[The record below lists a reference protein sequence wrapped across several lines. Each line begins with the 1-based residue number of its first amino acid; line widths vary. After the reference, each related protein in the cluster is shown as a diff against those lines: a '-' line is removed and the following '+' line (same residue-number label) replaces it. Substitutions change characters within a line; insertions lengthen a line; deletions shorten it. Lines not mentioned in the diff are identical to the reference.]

1 MDEVGGAIERVDDP
15 HMICIGVAVG
25 FARLFGQDAV
35 VGVGSEQGFD
45 DGVFAGQVDF
55 GYKIIDLFLRNSNS
69 LHVQGG
75 AVDDGACGACS
86 LDGYVEH
93 GVEIGRH
100 EFLRTKQC
108 SPVRCQRR
116 MAHFPMKLANR
127 QGLSAQF
134 GHFEALRTGTMSPM
148 RTRFILIE
156 TSHPGNVGAAARAL
170 KVMGF
175 DEMVLVAPRYNNVL
189 RKEETIQ
196 RASGANDVLDKT
208 RIVDTL
214 EEALDGI
221 SHLCAT
227 AMTPRDFGPPTRSP
241 REHFEMLLSRA
252 QAQSATSFSKTK
264 EPISSIG
271 FLFGSERFGM
281 KNEDVYKCHVALSI
295 PTNPQ
300 FGSLNLA
307 AALQLVA
314 YEWRLALGGF
324 PVASLVTE
332 SSLADAEQVS
342 GMLGHFE
349 KALVEIGFLDPAAPK
364 KLMPRLNQLF
374 NRANLT
380 PEEIHILR
388 GVAKA
393 MIETAQAKR

>member
-1 MDEVGGAIERVDDP
+1 
-15 HMICIGVAVG
+15 
-25 FARLFGQDAV
+25 
-35 VGVGSEQGFD
+35 
-45 DGVFAGQVDF
+45 
-55 GYKIIDLFLRNSNS
+55 
-69 LHVQGG
+69 
-75 AVDDGACGACS
+75 
-86 LDGYVEH
+86 
-93 GVEIGRH
+93 
-100 EFLRTKQC
+100 
-108 SPVRCQRR
+108 
-116 MAHFPMKLANR
+116 
-127 QGLSAQF
+127 
-134 GHFEALRTGTMSPM
+134 M

-175 DEMVLVAPRYNNVL
+175 DEMVLGAPRYANVL

-214 EEALDGI
+214 DEALEGI

-241 REHFEMLLSRA
+241 REHFDMLLGQSPLQTQMTA
-252 QAQSATSFSKTK
+252 DAAKQSA
-264 EPISSIG
+264 PVSSIG

-324 PVASLVTE
+324 PVAPPVADAN
-332 SSLADAEQVS
+332 LADAAQVS
-342 GMLGHFE
+342 GMLSHWE
-349 KALVEIGFLDPAAPK
+349 KALIEIGFLDPEAPK

-374 NRANLT
+374 NRAKLS

>member
-1 MDEVGGAIERVDDP
+1 
-15 HMICIGVAVG
+15 
-25 FARLFGQDAV
+25 
-35 VGVGSEQGFD
+35 
-45 DGVFAGQVDF
+45 
-55 GYKIIDLFLRNSNS
+55 
-69 LHVQGG
+69 
-75 AVDDGACGACS
+75 
-86 LDGYVEH
+86 
-93 GVEIGRH
+93 
-100 EFLRTKQC
+100 
-108 SPVRCQRR
+108 
-116 MAHFPMKLANR
+116 MKLTDWR
-127 QGLSAQF
+127 GLRAQF
-134 GHFEALRTGTMSPM
+134 GHFEAVGTGTMSPM

-175 DEMVLVAPRYNNVL
+175 DEMVLVAPRYANVL

-208 RIVDTL
+208 RIVDSL

-221 SHLCAT
+221 SHVCAT

-241 REHFEMLLSRA
+241 REHFELLLGRRA
-252 QAQSATSFSKTK
+252 AAPNMPHQASVA

-295 PTNPQ
+295 PTNPE

-324 PVASLVTE
+324 PVASPAGE
-332 SSLADAEQVS
+332 SGLADAAQVA
-342 GMLGHFE
+342 GLLGHLE
-349 KALVEIGFLDPAAPK
+349 QALIEIGFLDPEAPK